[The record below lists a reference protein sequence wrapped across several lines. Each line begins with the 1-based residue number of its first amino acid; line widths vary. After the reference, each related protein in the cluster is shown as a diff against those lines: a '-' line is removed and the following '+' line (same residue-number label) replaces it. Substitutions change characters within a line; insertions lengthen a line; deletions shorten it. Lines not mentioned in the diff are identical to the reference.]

1 MNFPQNDRYLC
12 EEPLQVTCIALLHIA
27 HARAERDAARAATS
41 KVRRGSISSAISSST
56 TGATAFDIQ
65 ATVHV
70 TSVLQRLLLIYNII
84 VPATVLR
91 FCQVTLDAQFV
102 L

>member
-1 MNFPQNDRYLC
+1 
-12 EEPLQVTCIALLHIA
+12 
-27 HARAERDAARAATS
+27 
-41 KVRRGSISSAISSST
+41 
-56 TGATAFDIQ
+56 
-65 ATVHV
+65 V

-84 VPATVLR
+84 VPATVLH